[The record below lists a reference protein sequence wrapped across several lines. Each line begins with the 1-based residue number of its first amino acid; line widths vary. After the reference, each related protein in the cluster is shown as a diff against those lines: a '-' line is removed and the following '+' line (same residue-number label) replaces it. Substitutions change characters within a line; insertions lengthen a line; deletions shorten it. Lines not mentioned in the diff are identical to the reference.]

1 MVQGVLPRGV
11 SDAWGIFDAS
21 APSDRGAAR
30 GGTGA
35 AKMTNKTIY
44 SIGHSNHQWRKLLN
58 LLQMHGIGAVCD
70 VRSRPYSRF
79 NPQFNR
85 EPMRD
90 ALQVERIAYIYLG
103 GELGGRPEDE
113 GCYENGQVRYDRV
126 ARSEGFRRGL
136 ARLRKGRETHRLALM
151 CAEKDPLHCHRML
164 LISRQLAE
172 DGIPVLHILANGKL
186 ETQEQALERLLARL
200 AIPAEDLLRSRDE
213 AILAA
218 YSAQAGK
225 VAYRRKRQKAA
236 EPAGT
241 ADKPASGE
249 TR

>member
-1 MVQGVLPRGV
+1 MVQDVLPRSV

-21 APSDRGAAR
+21 APNDRIAAR
-30 GGTGA
+30 GGTGI
-35 AKMTNKTIY
+35 AKMTNKPIY
-44 SIGHSNHQWRKLLN
+44 TIGHSNHQWRKLLN
-58 LLQMHGIGAVCD
+58 LLQTHGIGAVCD

-90 ALQVERIAYIYLG
+90 ALKAERIAYIYLG

-113 GCYENGQVRYDRV
+113 GCYENGQVRYDRG
-126 ARSEGFRRGL
+126 ARSENFRQGL
-136 ARLRKGRETHRLALM
+136 ARLQKGRETHRLALM
-151 CAEKDPLHCHRML
+151 CAEKDPLDCHRML
-164 LISRQLAE
+164 LVSRQLAE
-172 DGIPVLHILANGKL
+172 DGIPVLHILATGKL
-186 ETQEQALERLLARL
+186 ETQEQALERLLTRL
-200 AIPAEDLLRSRDE
+200 AIPAGDLLRSRDE

-225 VAYRRKRQKAA
+225 VAYQR
-236 EPAGT
+236 
-241 ADKPASGE
+241 KPARQG